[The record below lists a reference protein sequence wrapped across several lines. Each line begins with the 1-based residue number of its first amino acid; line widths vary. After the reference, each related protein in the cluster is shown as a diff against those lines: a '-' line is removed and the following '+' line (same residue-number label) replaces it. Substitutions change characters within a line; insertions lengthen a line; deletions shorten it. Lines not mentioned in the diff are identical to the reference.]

1 MLNLLWAER
10 RKLRRSKI
18 LWVTIFAAFMI
29 AAVVFAGGQDIY
41 TGPNM
46 PDGIKTLTSGT
57 RYIDNAGWFMDEV
70 QPWSVFFVL
79 PAVVAL
85 LGSYM
90 ICRENDEDTWK
101 TLHMIPVNE
110 TKLTLAK
117 MLIAFMVSVLLFLL
131 LFAIT
136 FLTEAILHFSTLSSA
151 LIFTCLKEYL
161 LTGIGVFLAV
171 SPIIALTARIK
182 KYWLALVIAEFYSVG
197 GLFAGMGSVSKTLY
211 PITALFNF
219 TGYQATSPKNVAI
232 GVIVLLL
239 CAVISGLILKD
250 LNCNRRR

>member
-18 LWVTIFAAFMI
+18 LWVTVFAAFMI
-29 AAVVFAGGQDIY
+29 ASIVFAGGQDIY
-41 TGPNM
+41 TGPDI
-46 PDGIKTLTSGT
+46 PDGIKTLMSGT
-57 RYIDNAGWFMDEV
+57 RYIENPGWFMDEV

-90 ICRENDEDTWK
+90 ICREEDEDTWK
-101 TLHMIPVNE
+101 TLNMIPVDE
-110 TKLTLAK
+110 AKLTFAK
-117 MLIAFMVSVLLFLL
+117 MLIAITVSVMLYLL
-131 LFAIT
+131 LFSIT
-136 FLTEAILHFSTLSSA
+136 FLAEAFMHFSALSPV
-151 LIFTCLKEYL
+151 LVFTCLKEYL

-197 GLFAGMGSVSKTLY
+197 GLFAGMGSVSKTIY

-219 TGYQATSPKNVAI
+219 TGYQVTSPENVIVAI
-232 GVIVLLL
+232 IVLLL
-239 CAVISGLILKD
+239 CVGISSMILKARID
-250 LNCNRRR
+250 I